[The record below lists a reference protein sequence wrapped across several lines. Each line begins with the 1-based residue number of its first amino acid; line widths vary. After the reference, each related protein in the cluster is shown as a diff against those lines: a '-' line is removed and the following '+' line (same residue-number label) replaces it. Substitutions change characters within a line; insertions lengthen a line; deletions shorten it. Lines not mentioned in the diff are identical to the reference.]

1 MSEVKRKPLDVYI
14 RGISTS
20 NVVPLKLI
28 KGIKGA
34 GDPKRADAFAES
46 EKKPTDARR

>member
-1 MSEVKRKPLDVYI
+1 LDCYL

-20 NVVPLKLI
+20 SVTPGKLI

-34 GDPKRADAFAES
+34 GDSKRADAWPES
-46 EKKPTDARR
+46 EKTPPDARSR